1 MKPWAV
7 VHVDLDGSGAVLR
20 HFGCEASGSGDEIF
34 ETAVPRFLDL
44 FDSLDIP
51 ATFFVI
57 GSDIDV
63 PWKRAL
69 IEEVARRG
77 HEIANHSLTHPTS
90 FSSLSP
96 EQKLREIQEAGERI
110 RSLTGTAPA
119 GFRAP
124 DFETDSAVFEILAK
138 LGYGYDSSILSTYW
152 SPLIRR
158 LKRAMGPGPIPSER
172 YSGRAAF
179 GLAPN
184 RPYFPSVHRIWQR
197 GRMPLPEIPVTTIP
211 FMRAPMHATYALTA
225 REAGLG
231 MLLPRLGIDLCRRLG
246 LPVTFLFHAGD
257 LAGPFQEPGLANLR
271 AWRSD
276 PAERESIC
284 REILVMLRQGHR
296 IVRTRD
302 VVA

>member
-1 MKPWAV
+1 MRPWAV

-20 HFGCEASGSGDEIF
+20 HFGCEPSGGGDEIF
-34 ETAVPRFLDL
+34 ETGVPRLLEL
-44 FDSLDIP
+44 FDSLEVP
-51 ATFFVI
+51 ATFFVV
-57 GSDIDV
+57 GSDLDV

-69 IEEVARRG
+69 VEEIARRG
-77 HEIANHSLTHPTS
+77 HDLANHSLTHPTS
-90 FSSLSP
+90 FSSLSR
-96 EQKLREIQEAGERI
+96 EEKRWEIQEAGEKI
-110 RSLTGTAPA
+110 GSLAGTAPV

-124 DFETDSAVFEILAK
+124 DFEIDSEVLEILAR
-138 LGYGYDSSILSTYW
+138 LGYRYDSSILPTCW

-158 LKRAMGPGPIPSER
+158 LKSALGPGPIPSKR

-184 RPYFPSVHRIWQR
+184 RPYIPSAVRIWQR
-197 GRMPLPEIPVTTIP
+197 GRIPLWEVPVTTTP

-231 MLLPRLGIDLCRRLG
+231 LLLPRLGIDLCRLRG
-246 LPVTFLFHAGD
+246 LPVTYLFHAGD
-257 LAGPFQEPGLANLR
+257 LAGPFEEPGLADLH

-276 PAERESIC
+276 PAVRESIC
-284 REILVMLRQGHR
+284 REILGMLHKGHR

-302 VVA
+302 VMA

>member
-1 MKPWAV
+1 V

-20 HFGCEASGSGDEIF
+20 HFGCEPSGSGDEIF
-34 ETAVPRFLDL
+34 ETGVPRLFEL
-44 FDSLDIP
+44 FDSLEVP
-51 ATFFVI
+51 ATFFVV
-57 GSDIDV
+57 GSDLDV

-69 IEEVARRG
+69 IEEIARRG
-77 HEIANHSLTHPTS
+77 HELANHSLTHPTS

-96 EQKLREIQEAGERI
+96 EEKHREISEAGEKI
-110 RSLTGTAPA
+110 GSLTGTAPV

-124 DFETDSAVFEILAK
+124 DFEIDSEVLEILAR
-138 LGYGYDSSILSTYW
+138 LGYRYDSSILPTCW

-158 LKRAMGPGPIPSER
+158 LKSALGPGPIPSER
-172 YSGRAAF
+172 YSGHAVF

-184 RPYFPSVHRIWQR
+184 RPYSPSARRIWQR
-197 GRMPLPEIPVTTIP
+197 GRMPLCEVPVTTIP
-211 FMRAPMHATYALTA
+211 FLRAPMHATYALTA

-231 MLLPRLGIDLCRRLG
+231 LLLPRLGIHLCRRLG
-246 LPVTFLFHAGD
+246 LPVTYLFHAGD
-257 LAGPFQEPGLANLR
+257 LAGPFEEPGLAAIQ

-276 PAERESIC
+276 PAERESLC
-284 REILVMLRQGHR
+284 REILVMLRRGHR